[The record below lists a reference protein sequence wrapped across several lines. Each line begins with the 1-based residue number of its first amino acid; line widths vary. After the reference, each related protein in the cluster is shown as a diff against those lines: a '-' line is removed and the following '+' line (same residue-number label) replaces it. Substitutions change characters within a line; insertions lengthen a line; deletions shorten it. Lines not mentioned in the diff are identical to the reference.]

1 MSDEELKVLELQRA
15 KRMKKKLTAKMN
27 SNNAIEPVEFG
38 NISSWFSNNT
48 FVHVSFVFVV
58 FSCFPVEE
66 DVREDLFPGEKDIM
80 DKILKSIQQGNAS
93 LFEGEIDKL
102 SEIVHSYTEE
112 YHLDL
117 SEILNQRIGENCE
130 TLLHKTA
137 AIHKRSNFV
146 W

>member
-1 MSDEELKVLELQRA
+1 M
-15 KRMKKKLTAKMN
+15 
-27 SNNAIEPVEFG
+27 
-38 NISSWFSNNT
+38 
-48 FVHVSFVFVV
+48 
-58 FSCFPVEE
+58 VEE
-66 DVREDLFPGEKDIM
+66 DEREDFFPGEKDIM
-80 DKILKSIQQGNAS
+80 ERILKYIQQGNAS

-102 SEIVHSYTEE
+102 SEIVSSYKEE